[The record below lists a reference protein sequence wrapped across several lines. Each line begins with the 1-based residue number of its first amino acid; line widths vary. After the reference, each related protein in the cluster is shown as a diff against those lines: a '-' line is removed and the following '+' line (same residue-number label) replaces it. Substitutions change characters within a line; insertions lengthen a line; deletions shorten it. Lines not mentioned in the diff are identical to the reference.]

1 MARKEEFYFTS
12 SCGTTKIHAV
22 RYIPEGNITAILQ
35 ITHGMVEY
43 IERYE
48 DFALFMASKGFLVTG
63 HDHLG
68 HGKSINS
75 KEEWGYFAKEDGNK
89 AVLYDIYQLTQ
100 ITKEAYPNLP
110 YFLLGHSM
118 GSFYTRQYL
127 CQFGQELDGAI
138 VMGTGCQ
145 PLALVKSGMLLI
157 QIISLFLYIPLS
169 ILFEIGWIYYI
180 LILAL
185 YNKEVFLW
193 HERKN
198 SILHLHVVLQKFMRF
213 AIFLKET

>member
-89 AVLYDIYQLTQ
+89 AAQHCRNTAHQIADIRLTAEKPECHRQNQANQSALHPKQSGPENRCDGKRQLQQQ
-100 ITKEAYPNLP
+100 ILTGLFTVTAV
-110 YFLLGHSM
+110 
-118 GSFYTRQYL
+118 
-127 CQFGQELDGAI
+127 QE
-138 VMGTGCQ
+138 Q
-145 PLALVKSGMLLI
+145 
-157 QIISLFLYIPLS
+157 
-169 ILFEIGWIYYI
+169 
-180 LILAL
+180 
-185 YNKEVFLW
+185 
-193 HERKN
+193 
-198 SILHLHVVLQKFMRF
+198 
-213 AIFLKET
+213 